1 MVLNLLPLETYIMGC
16 SVDKIFEDFLNKKS
30 FFVNKDA
37 LTIKFTPET
46 IPHREEEI
54 NSLARIL
61 APALRFERPS
71 NVFIFGKTGTGKTL
85 SVHHVTNQLLKIAES
100 KNIPLKIVYIN
111 CKMHKVADT
120 EYRLIAEIARK
131 FGQEIPATGLPTD
144 EVYKLFFNV
153 IDTSKQE
160 IILVLDEID
169 RLLQKAGDEVLYN
182 LTRINQELK
191 NSKISIIGISNDVT
205 FINNLDSRVKSS
217 LSEEAMVFPPYDAV
231 QLKDILMERAKIAFS
246 PNAIQESVIAK
257 CAAYAA
263 REHGDARRALDLLR
277 IAGELAERS
286 NKEKIDEA
294 DVDAAEEK
302 NESDSIDDIV
312 RKLTKQSQAV
322 LYATLDILR
331 TREPPI
337 LTGEVYDV
345 YKSICIRTASKILTQ
360 RRVSD
365 LINELDM
372 LGILNAKVVSKGR
385 YGRTRELRL
394 PLAED
399 VVARIENMLKN
410 ELNL

>member
-1 MVLNLLPLETYIMGC
+1 MVLNILSLENLIMGC

-37 LTIKFTPET
+37 LNIKFTPET

-54 NSLARIL
+54 NMLARIL
-61 APALRFERPS
+61 APALRLERPS

-85 SVHHVTNQLLKIAES
+85 TVDHVTNQLSRIAKD
-100 KNIPLKIVYIN
+100 KNIPLKVVKIN

-120 EYRLIAEIARK
+120 EYRLIAEIARD
-131 FGQEIPATGLPTD
+131 FGQEIPATGLPTN
-144 EVYKLFFNV
+144 EVYKLFKNA
-153 IDTSKQE
+153 IDASKQE
-160 IILVLDEID
+160 IILILDEID
-169 RLLQKAGDEVLYN
+169 SLIKRAGDEVLYN

-217 LSEEAMVFPPYDAV
+217 LSEEKMVFPPYDAI
-231 QLKDILMERAKIAFS
+231 QLKDILMERAKIVFAQNS
-246 PNAIQESVIAK
+246 IQESVISK

-263 REHGDARRALDLLR
+263 REHGDARKALNLLR
-277 IAGELAERS
+277 IAGELAERL
-286 NKEKIDEA
+286 NKEKIDES

-302 NESDSIDDIV
+302 DESDSTDDTV
-312 RKLTKQSQAV
+312 KKLPKQSQAV
-322 LYATLDILR
+322 LYATLLILKS
-331 TREPPI
+331 REPPI
-337 LTGEVYDV
+337 LTGEMYDV
-345 YKSICIRTASKILTQ
+345 YKSICIRTASKVLTQ

-399 VVARIENMLKN
+399 VVVRIENMLKN